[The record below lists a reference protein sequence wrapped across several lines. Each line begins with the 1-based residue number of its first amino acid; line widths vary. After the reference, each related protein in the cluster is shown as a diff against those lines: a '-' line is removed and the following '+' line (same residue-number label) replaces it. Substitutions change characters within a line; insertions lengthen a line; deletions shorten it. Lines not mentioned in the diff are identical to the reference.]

1 MHRSLLLDDDRR
13 RVWQLP
19 TPQLSAEGNVNER
32 AILICYDGSEGARRS
47 IPAARNVLGPR
58 RAVVLD
64 VAPVVPAA
72 KSYAVMAS
80 PIGGA
85 EFNELNAAE
94 ALQRVTEGAHLA
106 RAAGFEVEPRTELA
120 ALTWEGI
127 LNVAGEVDVDVIVI
141 GSRGLA
147 GVREHVEGSVSHE
160 LAEHSG
166 RPVLVVP
173 PPA

>member
-1 MHRSLLLDDDRR
+1 MHRSLPLDDDRR

-19 TPQLSAEGNVNER
+19 TPQLPAEGNVNES

-64 VAPVVPAA
+64 VAPVVTAA

-80 PIGGA
+80 AIGGA
-85 EFNELNAAE
+85 EFERLNAAE
-94 ALQRVTEGAHLA
+94 ALQRATEGAHLA
-106 RAAGFEVEPRTELA
+106 RAAGFEVEPRSELA
-120 ALTWEGI
+120 ALTWEGV
-127 LNVAGEVDVDVIVI
+127 LNVAGEVDVIVI

-173 PPA
+173 PPAK

>member
-1 MHRSLLLDDDRR
+1 M
-13 RVWQLP
+13 
-19 TPQLSAEGNVNER
+19 NER

-64 VAPVVPAA
+64 VAPVVTAA
-72 KSYAVMAS
+72 KSHAVMAS
-80 PIGGA
+80 AIGGA
-85 EFNELNAAE
+85 EFEELNAAE
-94 ALQRVTEGAHLA
+94 ALQRATEGAHLA
-106 RAAGFEVEPRTELA
+106 RAAGFEVEPRSELA

-127 LNVAGEVDVDVIVI
+127 LNVAGEVDVIVI
-141 GSRGLA
+141 GSRSLA
-147 GVREHVEGSVSHE
+147 GAPERVEGSVSHE

>member
-1 MHRSLLLDDDRR
+1 VSD
-13 RVWQLP
+13 
-19 TPQLSAEGNVNER
+19 R

-47 IPAARNVLGPR
+47 IPAARDVLGPR

-64 VAPVVPAA
+64 VAPVLTPAE
-72 KSYAVMAS
+72 SYAVMAS
-80 PIGGA
+80 AGGF
-85 EFNELNAAE
+85 EFAELNAAE
-94 ALQRVTEGAHLA
+94 ALQRATECADLA
-106 RAAGFEVEPRTELA
+106 RLAGFEVEPRSELA

-127 LNVAGEVDVDVIVI
+127 LNVADEGDVDVIVI
-141 GSRGLA
+141 GSRGLT
-147 GVREHVEGSVSHE
+147 GVREPVGASVCHQ

>member
-1 MHRSLLLDDDRR
+1 
-13 RVWQLP
+13 V
-19 TPQLSAEGNVNER
+19 T
-32 AILICYDGSEGARRS
+32 
-47 IPAARNVLGPR
+47 
-58 RAVVLD
+58 
-64 VAPVVPAA
+64 AA

-80 PIGGA
+80 AIGGA
-85 EFNELNAAE
+85 EFEELNAAE
-94 ALQRVTEGAHLA
+94 ALQRAIEGAHLA
-106 RAAGFEVEPRTELA
+106 RAAGFEVEPRSELA

-127 LNVAGEVDVDVIVI
+127 LNVADEVDVDVIVI

-147 GVREHVEGSVSHE
+147 GARERVEGSVSHE